1 MNEEPASE
9 KKRPVTEPGAGEES
23 PRYPTEKQHTKA
35 WEIFGNVIGIV
46 MGVLVFLAGLG
57 ALIGLPGVW
66 WVGVIALFVSVC
78 LFVPSKVY
86 EHRIARA
93 VGLLVVILATAVSVD
108 FAVFSGYCASGFL
121 SDPLDEFALLVGMIG
136 VGSLIAS
143 VFAVSCTCVLVF
155 KVKPRPAPA
164 AVGITAGIAV
174 GLLIAVL
181 MYLLHF
187 RHW

>member
-1 MNEEPASE
+1 MNQENGSGNSE
-9 KKRPVTEPGAGEES
+9 LRTGTGPQEGFQRHPI
-23 PRYPTEKQHTKA
+23 EKQRTKA

-46 MGVLVFLAGLG
+46 MGVLVLLAGLG

-78 LFVPSKVY
+78 LFVPSRVY
-86 EHRIARA
+86 EHRISRA

-121 SDPLDEFALLVGMIG
+121 SDPLDEFALLAVMIG

-155 KVKPRPAPA
+155 KVKPRPAHA
-164 AVGITAGIAV
+164 AIGIAAGIAL
-174 GLLIAVL
+174 GAL
-181 MYLLHF
+181 MSYLLYF
-187 RHW
+187 QD